1 MSQDAGPGDAASLA
15 AAAVGARVVDSIM
28 GDLTGE
34 GRDDALLVIE
44 VPPPAYAGA
53 CRALEVALMQR
64 DATGRLR
71 KVATNAR
78 LLTCGPYGAVSG
90 YLRAEPG
97 AFTVFDQGRDGGTVA
112 EYRFVYDKRSR
123 EWFAASLVRCVAD
136 AGTGRT
142 DRQELTVGDF
152 GRVSFERFDPVR
164 LPSP

>member
-34 GRDDALLVIE
+34 GWDDALLVIA
-44 VPPPAYAGA
+44 VASAAHSGA
-53 CRALEVALMQR
+53 HQTLEIALIRR

-90 YLRAEPG
+90 YLRAEPS
-97 AFTVFDQGRDGGTVA
+97 AFTVVDQGSDGGTVA

-136 AGTGRT
+136 AVTGRT

-164 LPSP
+164 LPSL